1 MGLGGLLIWRLSRT
15 LGQCLSRNLFALVE
29 EWRDY
34 RIGDDIISIR
44 KLPFDS
50 GRSRLAGGTDGLSNV
65 RTLDSVSRRHPPLLF
80 EANLWSSRNR
90 IATVDDLASAH
101 RALALLSSSR
111 PAPGSDSF
119 FAALLRDEML
129 GGSRVIIL
137 RYSDYETDTLESHIA
152 TLADGPVLWGGW
164 WKKQHEGFPHDLLER
179 AARSAA
185 EREVRV
191 GLVHRVDE
199 KFAVGI
205 CSEVVY
211 RGGTEKSSRRRTRV
225 ELRSTTETSAV
236 LHGSISR
243 T

>member
-1 MGLGGLLIWRLSRT
+1 MVPLLGELTRPSARADRTRLRKLMESIGQVEIFEQAIVYSTPLFESNAMRQAGVALDGPWRIADMAVIENARPMS
-15 LGQCLSRNLFALVE
+15 QPQSFALVE

-50 GRSRLAGGTDGLSNV
+50 GRSRLAGTDGLSNV

-129 GGSRVIIL
+129 GG
-137 RYSDYETDTLESHIA
+137 E
-152 TLADGPVLWGGW
+152 
-164 WKKQHEGFPHDLLER
+164 
-179 AARSAA
+179 A
-185 EREVRV
+185 E
-191 GLVHRVDE
+191 
-199 KFAVGI
+199 
-205 CSEVVY
+205 
-211 RGGTEKSSRRRTRV
+211 
-225 ELRSTTETSAV
+225 
-236 LHGSISR
+236 
-243 T
+243 